1 MNTVTRL
8 ELVNKLLAGSPRP
21 ILVEALP
28 ERYYRTGHL
37 PGALNLNHD
46 AVKAGAAEL
55 LPDQDAEIIV
65 YCSNMAC
72 QNSEMAAAQLLAM
85 GYRNVAVFKAG
96 KQDWQDAGL
105 LLEEG

>member
-8 ELVNKLLAGSPRP
+8 ELINKLLVGPRP

-28 ERYYRTGHL
+28 ERYYRAGHL

-46 AVKAGAAEL
+46 TVKAAAPAL
-55 LPDQDAEIIV
+55 LPDRDAEIVV
-65 YCSNMAC
+65 YCSNEAC
-72 QNSEMAAAQLLAM
+72 QNSAIAAVQLIAM

-96 KQDWQDAGL
+96 KQGWQDAGL
-105 LLEEG
+105 TLEEG